1 MPRPQDTAPSSLA
14 VAASWQNSAE
24 SGSQRFDFAGTPG
37 RSEDEMDAAGAEARH
52 AMMRGTRK
60 VAVVTAAWQCGGVSN
75 RRFAMPFRLYAFR
88 SCTCPCH
95 LRPGGATFWPGT
107 NKW

>member
-14 VAASWQNSAE
+14 VAASWQNSAA
-24 SGSQRFDFAGTPG
+24 SGSQLFNLVGIPG
-37 RSEDEMDAAGAEARH
+37 RPEDEMDTIAAEARH

-60 VAVVTAAWQCGGVSN
+60 VAVVTAAWQCGGVGN

-88 SCTCPCH
+88 SCTCPRH
-95 LRPGGATFWPGT
+95 LRPGGGTF
-107 NKW
+107 